1 MEDNRKIKIRKA
13 LKAMRD
19 ASKGIPEQEAPNWDR
34 GRKFV
39 EKIRKDRKIEKE
51 LKLDYDL
58 VKKFKKQKQKISSTK
73 QKLKEL
79 KVSRNVVPY
88 GLRKNYIEEQSNV
101 EMITSYN
108 SIKKTPSIV
117 RQGITPS
124 VPTPKDLD
132 YKRGYIKRYFV
143 QRANDNRAPIS
154 EVSST
159 KFAQAATNAFYKQ
172 IKLRWRING
181 PLEDYEDADGNL
193 KKGVHTS
200 NKRSIEEQLK
210 KMPSLKNRLVN
221 LGEYHITKK

>member
-19 ASKGIPEQEAPNWDR
+19 ASKGIPQQEAPNWDR

-108 SIKKTPSIV
+108 SIKKNSIYSKT
-117 RQGITPS
+117 GNYTIC
-124 VPTPKDLD
+124 
-132 YKRGYIKRYFV
+132 
-143 QRANDNRAPIS
+143 
-154 EVSST
+154 
-159 KFAQAATNAFYKQ
+159 TNAQ
-172 IKLRWRING
+172 RLR
-181 PLEDYEDADGNL
+181 L
-193 KKGVHTS
+193 
-200 NKRSIEEQLK
+200 
-210 KMPSLKNRLVN
+210 
-221 LGEYHITKK
+221 